1 MKEAQMTKKI
11 GAIKSKIIAA
21 MLEKMIKDKTG
32 KKVKIH
38 MSDVIIETRHDDVK
52 IVMGLE
58 GVVDLKDFNSV
69 APFLGI

>member
-1 MKEAQMTKKI
+1 MTKKI

-32 KKVKIH
+32 KKVKIYI
-38 MSDVIIETRHDDVK
+38 SNAIIETRHDDVR
-52 IVMGLE
+52 IVTALE

-69 APFLGI
+69 APFLGL